1 MIWVTHSLP
10 YELPVFSQAQ
20 SEVIMVKQ
28 VEEGSISMRN
38 VAFQLL
44 QQTPRLGQLAE
55 SES

>member
-1 MIWVTHSLP
+1 MTHSLP
-10 YELPVFSQAQ
+10 YELPVFSQHKVK
-20 SEVIMVKQ
+20 VIMVKQ

-38 VAFQLL
+38 VAVQLL

>member
-1 MIWVTHSLP
+1 MTHSLP

-28 VEEGSISMRN
+28 VEEGSISVRN
-38 VAFQLL
+38 VAVQLL